1 MLRFDDILA
10 DALEIGPLV
19 DKTITFTDDEK
30 VRLKALLP
38 DGLPYD
44 VTETVIAYSIAN
56 KPENSDYVILP
67 VYNFDA
73 YFGSTS
79 FSHKWLNL
87 FPDTLLERDKQSFGV
102 CRVKLLF
109 RS

>member
-1 MLRFDDILA
+1 MQIRPTAFT
-10 DALEIGPLV
+10 IGLIIHP
-19 DKTITFTDDEK
+19 
-30 VRLKALLP
+30 
-38 DGLPYD
+38 
-44 VTETVIAYSIAN
+44 SIALFCVYT
-56 KPENSDYVILP
+56 EFGVDSDYVILP

-109 RS
+109 RI